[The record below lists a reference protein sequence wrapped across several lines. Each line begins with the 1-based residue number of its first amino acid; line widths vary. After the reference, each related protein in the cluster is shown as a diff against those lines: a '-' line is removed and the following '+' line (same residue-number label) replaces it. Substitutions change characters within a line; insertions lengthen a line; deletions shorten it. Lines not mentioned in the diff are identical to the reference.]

1 MQQEALKNLQKK
13 VFPYQQ
19 CIILIVITDIYMR
32 DIIICFTELK
42 RIGLL
47 LLKCLMTEKILCIS
61 CLVFQLHYRKP
72 LNIGMNKF

>member
-32 DIIICFTELK
+32 DIIICFTETD
-42 RIGLL
+42 RIIIVEMFDDREDFMYKLFG
-47 LLKCLMTEKILCIS
+47 IS
-61 CLVFQLHYRKP
+61 TTLQETVEYW
-72 LNIGMNKF
+72 NE